1 MLHTTSAHD
10 LTTAA
15 LSVTTQAPKVAVF
28 PPGPDRTETIG
39 VPSRP
44 DIRQALLLAMPKLR
58 AFALSLC
65 HNPDQADDLVQDTLV
80 RAIANLD
87 RFEEGTNL
95 NAWLFTIL
103 RNQFYSLA
111 RKRRYEVEDGDGEYV
126 ARLATPAEQGANLD
140 FQDFR
145 RAFRQLT
152 NEQREVLLLVGA
164 SGVSYEE
171 AAAICG
177 VAIGTIKSRINR
189 ARRRLTELLGFTGS
203 ADFSPTT

>member
-1 MLHTTSAHD
+1 MLQTTSAHD
-10 LTTAA
+10 RTTAA
-15 LSVTTQAPKVAVF
+15 LSVTTQAPKRAVF
-28 PPGPDRTETIG
+28 APGLGRTEVNG
-39 VPSRP
+39 ASLRP
-44 DIRQALLLAMPKLR
+44 DTRQALLLATPKLR

-80 RAIANLD
+80 QAIANLD

-103 RNQFYSLA
+103 RNRFYSLV
-111 RKRRYEVEDGDGEYV
+111 RKRRNEVEDRDGEYA

-152 NEQREVLLLVGA
+152 DEQREALLLVGA
-164 SGVSYEE
+164 SGVPYEE

-177 VAIGTIKSRINR
+177 VAIGTIKSRVNR
-189 ARRRLTELLGFTGS
+189 ARRRLTELLSLDGS
-203 ADFSPTT
+203 VDFSPTT